1 MKQLKE
7 TMLKILELSATMT
20 YIHTSVSPMLEA
32 RLMREGHTILRACG
46 TTVKQ
51 LMKIS
56 KEAALYANL
65 LIEGSLGSETDYNI
79 INFGY
84 SRLII

>member
-7 TMLKILELSATMT
+7 TRLKILEPSATMT

-32 RLMREGHTILRACG
+32 KLMREGHTISRACG

-65 LIEGSLGSETDYNI
+65 LIEDSLCSETDFNI
-79 INFGY
+79 IIFGY